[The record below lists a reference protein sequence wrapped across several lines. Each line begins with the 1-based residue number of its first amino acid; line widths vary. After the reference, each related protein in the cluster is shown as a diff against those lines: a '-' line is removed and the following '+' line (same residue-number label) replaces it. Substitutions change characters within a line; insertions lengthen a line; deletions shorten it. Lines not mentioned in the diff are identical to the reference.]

1 MAGQNSILTNPSA
14 FTALRTLNGINR
26 NLDTTQN
33 RVSTGLRV
41 SGALDDAAN
50 FAIAQGIRGELRGFD
65 AVTQGLASA
74 RGIGE
79 VAVAGTT
86 GVSNLLQD
94 IRSTLTQL
102 SNEGI
107 TTQQRTILTNDFNEL
122 LSQAANFLSNSSF
135 NGVNLIDSGG
145 TSINTLSNLT
155 GGTLTLTAVSL
166 RGGVSALAAAS
177 VNTAT
182 VAQSAILDQFTNLE
196 SLVGSTLGS
205 LGAEV
210 RALDLQT
217 EFLSQV
223 RDATETGLGNIVD
236 ADLARESA
244 RLTSLQVQQQL
255 SVQTLGIANQRPQ
268 SLLGL
273 FR

>member
-14 FTALRTLNGINR
+14 FTALRTLNGINK
-26 NLDTTQN
+26 NLDITQN

-74 RGIGE
+74 KGIGE

-122 LSQAANFLSNSSF
+122 LSQAANFLANSSF
-135 NGVNLIDSGG
+135 NGVNLIDPGG
-145 TSINTLSNLT
+145 TNINTLSNLA

-166 RGGVSALAAAS
+166 RGSVSFWLAPA
-177 VNTAT
+177 
-182 VAQSAILDQFTNLE
+182 
-196 SLVGSTLGS
+196 
-205 LGAEV
+205 
-210 RALDLQT
+210 
-217 EFLSQV
+217 
-223 RDATETGLGNIVD
+223 
-236 ADLARESA
+236 
-244 RLTSLQVQQQL
+244 
-255 SVQTLGIANQRPQ
+255 
-268 SLLGL
+268 
-273 FR
+273 